1 MLYGEQSRKDLEEYA
16 EKLFAKSEV
25 VRDKNSR
32 RKLYDELIDKFG
44 IDVSIAD
51 DMITFKK
58 DIKEFTSFQIFCVLW
73 FLDRVIKKM
82 QLYSVYVANIHER

>member
-44 IDVSIAD
+44 
-51 DMITFKK
+51 
-58 DIKEFTSFQIFCVLW
+58 
-73 FLDRVIKKM
+73 R
-82 QLYSVYVANIHER
+82 ER